1 MPEDFYEKPTDLQDP
16 PIAISHIVRTLR
28 SYLPVI
34 ALSLAAVMLGY
45 LILAVAIYVLAPAQ
59 SVTTLRFR
67 LEFTGA
73 EHGQYPNGTKFSSA
87 EIITT
92 PVLLKAY
99 NNNDLGRFTTFAD
112 FTKSIFVLES
122 NTAQDALFMEYQ
134 TRLADPKL
142 GPVDRDRLQREYE
155 SKLASLGKDEFALN
169 YLRPSRVRSIPEVVV
184 RKTLHDILEEWAE
197 FVSKEQH
204 VLEYRVALL
213 SPNEVAAMPVVADPI
228 MATQMLRSSVLRVQQ
243 NIDAV
248 RRIPAAD
255 LIHTKND
262 QSTLYDLAARL
273 EDILRF
279 HLDPLV
285 ERVAASSLLTNRNF
299 TIRFLETQVAY
310 DQRMLDAQR
319 QRAESARQALTMYM
333 SGRMM
338 EEGSALQSSGLTSP
352 KPSGATQ
359 QQQPANETVM
369 PQLSDSFLDR
379 VIQFA
384 ANASDLTYRKTLAE
398 DFRESSL
405 RVVPLQQGVAYDSAV
420 LDVVRSASAGATNLT
435 RPMVDQELMTMRQ
448 ELRRI
453 VQQVHEVHTQVSR
466 NMNPST
472 QLMSVVGVPS
482 TRFERSI
489 GIKKLFLYGILTCF
503 IALPI
508 IVVLCL
514 VHNRIR
520 EEEAAERS
528 RPIPSALQSTV

>member
-1 MPEDFYEKPTDLQDP
+1 MPEDFYEKTNDPQDP
-16 PIAISHIVRTLR
+16 PVAISHIVRTLR
-28 SYLPVI
+28 NYLPVI

-45 LILAVAIYVLAPAQ
+45 LILAVAIYVLSPAQ

-122 NTAQDALFMEYQ
+122 NTAQDALTMEYQ
-134 TRLADPKL
+134 ARLADPKL
-142 GPVDRDRLQREYE
+142 SPVDRDRLQREYE
-155 SKLASLGKDEFALN
+155 SKLASLGKDQFALN
-169 YLRPSRVRSIPEVVV
+169 YLRPSQVRSIPEVVV

-213 SPNEVAAMPVVADPI
+213 SPSEVATMPVVADPI
-228 MATQMLRSSVLRVQQ
+228 MATQMLRTSALRVQL
-243 NIDAV
+243 NIDAM

-255 LIHTKND
+255 LIQTAKD
-262 QSTLYDLAARL
+262 QTTLFDLAARL
-273 EDILRF
+273 EDILRY

-285 ERVAASSLLTNRNF
+285 ESIAGSSLMPNRTL

-310 DQRMLDAQR
+310 DQRLVDAQR
-319 QRAESARQALTMYM
+319 QRAEAARQALTMYM
-333 SGRMM
+333 SNRTM
-338 EEGSALQSSGLTSP
+338 EEGTVALQGGATP
-352 KPSGATQ
+352 APSGATQ
-359 QQQPANETVM
+359 QQQKPNETVM
-369 PQLSDSFLDR
+369 PQLSDTFLDR

-384 ANASDLTYRKTLAE
+384 GNAADLTYRKTLAE
-398 DFRESSL
+398 DFRESAL
-405 RVVPLQQGVAYDSAV
+405 RIVPLQQGVGYDTAV
-420 LDVVRSASAGATNLT
+420 LNVVRSATAGSTDLT
-435 RPMVDQELMTMRQ
+435 RPQVDQELLAMRQ

-453 VQQVHEVHTQVSR
+453 VEHVHEIHKVVSR

-503 IALPI
+503 IALPV

-528 RPIPSALQSTV
+528 RSPVSDAIHGTV

>member
-1 MPEDFYEKPTDLQDP
+1 MPEDFYEKTNDLQDP

-28 SYLPVI
+28 NYLPVI

-45 LILAVAIYVLAPAQ
+45 LILAVAIYVLSPAQ

-122 NTAQDALFMEYQ
+122 NTAQDALTMEYQ
-134 TRLADPKL
+134 ARLADPKIS
-142 GPVDRDRLQREYE
+142 PVDRDRLQREYE
-155 SKLASLGKDEFALN
+155 SKLASLGKDQFALN
-169 YLRPSRVRSIPEVVV
+169 YLRPSAVRSIPEVVV

-213 SPNEVAAMPVVADPI
+213 SPSEVATMPVVADPI

-255 LIHTKND
+255 LIHTEKD
-262 QSTLYDLAARL
+262 QATLYDLAARL

-285 ERVAASSLLTNRNF
+285 QTIAGSSLLTDRTF

-310 DQRMLDAQR
+310 DQRVLDAQR
-319 QRAESARQALTMYM
+319 QRSESARQALTMYM

-338 EEGSALQSSGLTSP
+338 EEGAGGLQSGSARP
-352 KPSGATQ
+352 VPPAGAQ
-359 QQQPANETVM
+359 QLNPNETVM

-384 ANASDLTYRKTLAE
+384 SNAADLTYRKTLTE

-405 RVVPLQQGVAYDSAV
+405 RVVPLQQGVAYDAAV
-420 LDVVRSASAGATNLT
+420 LNVVRSTSGGSANLT
-435 RPMVDQELMTMRQ
+435 RPMVDQQLLAMRE

-453 VQQVHEVHTQVSR
+453 VEHVHEIHKVVSR

-489 GIKKLFLYGILTCF
+489 GIKKLFLYGILTGF

-520 EEEAAERS
+520 EEEAAEHSRS
-528 RPIPSALQSTV
+528 SVSDALHGTA